1 MPLFRPAW
9 RRATF
14 PGGEGFRRFLPHC
27 GGEPGV
33 AAAESGTRAGGPLC
47 PSRRHPE
54 PTRPPPSAPYTAPP
68 TRERHRFLREPSP
81 GSGNPPAARGVLF
94 SHFPIFSPP
103 RSFGRAQYPLY
114 ISVII
119 AQQQTTMQRLYDI
132 FPNIQKSSPEGE
144 PCLSKKP
151 RRVWRRKPPNKIK
164 SFSVGACT

>member
-33 AAAESGTRAGGPLC
+33 AAAEPGTQAAAGDGDVQLAQQGLDRAFLINL
-47 PSRRHPE
+47 RRDVAIGS
-54 PTRPPPSAPYTAPP
+54 TGQGLPPSAPYTAPP

-81 GSGNPPAARGVLF
+81 ESGNPPAARGVLF

-103 RSFGRAQYPLY
+103 LFRQGAISLVYICHYSTAADNNATPL
-114 ISVII
+114 
-119 AQQQTTMQRLYDI
+119 
-132 FPNIQKSSPEGE
+132 
-144 PCLSKKP
+144 
-151 RRVWRRKPPNKIK
+151 
-164 SFSVGACT
+164 

>member
-1 MPLFRPAW
+1 MSLAILNRLGIISYTQGNCKHYFCFLKNYFSGGGAFRAGAVGNYIQLTRPTPLIRPAC

-33 AAAESGTRAGGPLC
+33 AAAEPGTQAGGPLC

-54 PTRPPPSAPYTAPP
+54 PARPPPSAPYTAPP

-103 RSFGRAQYPLY
+103 ALSAGH
-114 ISVII
+114 
-119 AQQQTTMQRLYDI
+119 
-132 FPNIQKSSPEGE
+132 NI
-144 PCLSKKP
+144 PCIYLSL
-151 RRVWRRKPPNKIK
+151 
-164 SFSVGACT
+164 